1 MSEEPHAIS
10 KVAPA
15 PAAQSDYDLICAALM
30 DTERGRWFLEEYAR
44 RNRGAD
50 TRLLLAAIQRI
61 ETVVCA
67 ERDRQ
72 VQQGFR
78 TDLLEM
84 AQAITRTRAEV
95 GEIRSDAPS
104 RPESVRPESQA
115 APRAS
120 QARGVF
126 AAAERIRDVAWAMRG
141 HGFDPSTCDQIED
154 LAASILSASSLRD
167 PGDRR
172 ASKLSEVLQYLEH
185 RIGALL
191 ESSANGA
198 AALEPAAEADRPPPE
213 PEIALQAVSAS
224 PEPDWSIALEL
235 ASEDPAPVE
244 PPTSHHGETDS
255 RQRLPASPAIQ
266 TTPALPGTA
275 ARTLLPDIDL
285 RSDMP
290 AAGAVAAGGALPTA
304 SPPPEAPAAT
314 SEPASPSID
323 PAADFAGEQL
333 AALGPADAAG
343 GEPAP
348 IPADQAPSP
357 AASVAAPRL
366 AAALPAQLAA
376 PMPQL
381 PAADPLAELKA
392 MSEEELIA
400 LFS

>member
-44 RNRGAD
+44 RNRAAD

-104 RPESVRPESQA
+104 RPELVRPESQA
-115 APRAS
+115 LPQAS

-141 HGFDPSTCDQIED
+141 HGFDPSTCEQIEE

-185 RIGALL
+185 RIDALL

-198 AALEPAAEADRPPPE
+198 AAREPAAEADRPPPE
-213 PEIALQAVSAS
+213 PEIALQAVSAP
-224 PEPDWSIALEL
+224 PEPGRSIAPEL
-235 ASEDPAPVE
+235 APEDPAPVE
-244 PPTSHHGETDS
+244 PPTSRHGETDL
-255 RQRLPASPAIQ
+255 RQRLPASPDIQ
-266 TTPALPGTA
+266 TMPALPGPA

-290 AAGAVAAGGALPTA
+290 AAGAAAAGGALPTA
-304 SPPPEAPAAT
+304 SPPPEAPAA
-314 SEPASPSID
+314 AG
-323 PAADFAGEQL
+323 FAGEQL

-343 GEPAP
+343 REPAP
-348 IPADQAPSP
+348 ILADQAPSPRATPPAASAEGPQTAQVEVAARAEP
-357 AASVAAPRL
+357 AASVAAPR
-366 AAALPAQLAA
+366 
-376 PMPQL
+376 L
-381 PAADPLAELKA
+381 PAADPLAELKT
-392 MSEEELIA
+392 MSEDELIA

>member
-44 RNRGAD
+44 RNRAAD

-104 RPESVRPESQA
+104 RPELVQPESQA
-115 APRAS
+115 VPQAS

-141 HGFDPSTCDQIED
+141 HGFDPSTCEQIEE

-185 RIGALL
+185 RIDALL

-198 AALEPAAEADRPPPE
+198 TAREPAAEADRPPPE
-213 PEIALQAVSAS
+213 PEIALQAVSAP
-224 PEPDWSIALEL
+224 PEPGRSIAPEL
-235 ASEDPAPVE
+235 APEDPAPVE
-244 PPTSHHGETDS
+244 PPTSRHGETDL
-255 RQRLPASPAIQ
+255 RQRLPASPDIQ
-266 TTPALPGTA
+266 TMPALPGPA
-275 ARTLLPDIDL
+275 VRTLLPDIDL

-290 AAGAVAAGGALPTA
+290 AAGAAAAGGALPTA
-304 SPPPEAPAAT
+304 SPPPEAPAAAGFAERTIGRPWPGRRRRPGAGAHPGRPGPLPPGDPT
-314 SEPASPSID
+314 SRKRRRARRPRRSRLRLARNRPHRSPHRGFR
-323 PAADFAGEQL
+323 P
-333 AALGPADAAG
+333 
-343 GEPAP
+343 P
-348 IPADQAPSP
+348 IPWRNSRPC
-357 AASVAAPRL
+357 PRT
-366 AAALPAQLAA
+366 
-376 PMPQL
+376 
-381 PAADPLAELKA
+381 
-392 MSEEELIA
+392 S
-400 LFS
+400 